1 ELHGL
6 PRPQP
11 RLELL
16 PLNLAG
22 EQLEHDV
29 AQCAPSSSRV
39 GPQLAVEVLGHVL
52 DLKVRHGMT
61 LASYEHAF
69 NARACTAAV
78 IPSLA
83 CSGCSTTGSPT
94 ATCTKP
100 TGPGSSS
107 AAPTRARWRARAT
120 S

>member
-1 ELHGL
+1 RRRGSSSELAAALGANFFQCLRRRQAELHGL

-39 GPQLAVEVLGHVL
+39 GPQLAVEVLGHVF

-69 NARACTAAV
+69 NGRACTAAV

-83 CSGCSTTGSPT
+83 CSGCS
-94 ATCTKP
+94 
-100 TGPGSSS
+100 
-107 AAPTRARWRARAT
+107 
-120 S
+120 